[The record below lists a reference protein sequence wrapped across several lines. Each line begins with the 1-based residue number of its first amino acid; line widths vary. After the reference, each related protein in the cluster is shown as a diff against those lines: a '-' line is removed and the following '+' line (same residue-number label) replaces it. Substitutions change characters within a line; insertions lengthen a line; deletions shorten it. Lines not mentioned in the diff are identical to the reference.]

1 MKKKLKKLFDI
12 IVQESEINEAF
23 RKKIEELIE
32 PKIENKAES
41 KKKTRREKAV
51 LDPIGLA
58 EKDVNELKTKLE
70 ELDIEKL
77 KDIVSEFRLD
87 SSRIVMKWKD
97 KTRMIEHIITASLS
111 RVEKG
116 DVFRK

>member
-23 RKKIEELIE
+23 RKKIEDLLE
-32 PKIENKAES
+32 PKIEAKIEKKRQNKRDA
-41 KKKTRREKAV
+41 AV

-87 SSRIVMKWKD
+87 SSRLVLKWKD
-97 KTRMIEHIITASLS
+97 KTRMIEHIIAASLS